1 MSWFWS
7 QRALMTEFD
16 INHKAVSNAEYEV
29 IGVGSAI
36 LPAPCSSLN
45 FLAFYCFTSPKNMPV
60 SLL

>member
-1 MSWFWS
+1 
-7 QRALMTEFD
+7 MTEFD

-45 FLAFYCFTSPKNMPV
+45 FLALHCFTSPKNMPA

>member
-1 MSWFWS
+1 
-7 QRALMTEFD
+7 MTEFD

-36 LPAPCSSLN
+36 LPAPCSSMN
-45 FLAFYCFTSPKNMPV
+45 FLALHCFTSPKNMPA